1 MDITVYVEC
10 WPIFHILIN
19 RKWKYAFDF
28 YSFHTVFPKSPMF
41 QWRIQIPVRIKQDPE
56 CSVVLNKIISAGTL
70 CPFST
75 KIMSPT
81 LSSELAIDTCP
92 LLVNLQYLDEF
103 QGNLLRSIDKFSIWL
118 DLWYSLINMRQF
130 QILFNWPKTWPR
142 IVC

>member
-1 MDITVYVEC
+1 MQILDITVYVEC
-10 WPIFHILIN
+10 WPNFYILIHK
-19 RKWKYAFDF
+19 KWKYAFAF
-28 YSFHTVFPKSPMF
+28 HSFHTVFQIERNMF

-103 QGNLLRSIDKFSIWL
+103 QGNLLRGIDKCFGLAWSVV
-118 DLWYSLINMRQF
+118 Q
-130 QILFNWPKTWPR
+130 
-142 IVC
+142 VH

>member
-1 MDITVYVEC
+1 
-10 WPIFHILIN
+10 
-19 RKWKYAFDF
+19 
-28 YSFHTVFPKSPMF
+28 MF

-103 QGNLLRSIDKFSIWL
+103 QGNLLRGIDKCSGVAR
-118 DLWYSLINMRQF
+118 SVVQR
-130 QILFNWPKTWPR
+130 PKKGLGR
-142 IVC
+142 RFACI

>member
-1 MDITVYVEC
+1 
-10 WPIFHILIN
+10 
-19 RKWKYAFDF
+19 
-28 YSFHTVFPKSPMF
+28 MF

-92 LLVNLQYLDEF
+92 LLVNLQGVISVNSVKLEPSLLGGGEAINDCGF
-103 QGNLLRSIDKFSIWL
+103 HTTGNSIAAKNT
-118 DLWYSLINMRQF
+118 SL
-130 QILFNWPKTWPR
+130 
-142 IVC
+142 

>member
-1 MDITVYVEC
+1 MLLTFTHFIRFSQN
-10 WPIFHILIN
+10 P
-19 RKWKYAFDF
+19 
-28 YSFHTVFPKSPMF
+28 PMF

-103 QGNLLRSIDKFSIWL
+103 QGKFIKG
-118 DLWYSLINMRQF
+118 YRQKFRFSLISGAA
-130 QILFNWPKTWPR
+130 
-142 IVC
+142 